1 MNIKRTIL
9 ITRNITRKKSFNS
22 KIVGK
27 KARKLDIRNGIT
39 RKIIATNIVL
49 K

>member
-1 MNIKRTIL
+1 M
-9 ITRNITRKKSFNS
+9 RKNNFNPI
-22 KIVGK
+22 IVGK

-39 RKIIATNIVL
+39 RNITATRIVL